1 MEAPNRLALQL
12 DAEISCVIT
21 AMRQNAKWAVVPGK
35 YNEED
40 QMEPEPHYEDFRSLR
55 RKIFDWEDWSA
66 VQPLEF
72 LAPFLK
78 LVREP
83 EVSGPITG
91 VALTALWRLLSSG
104 VLGVHCKGAAVAVNA
119 IVDNTTQ
126 CKFEATSPASDEVVL
141 FNILQ
146 VTSRCTCRSCVMRC

>member
-1 MEAPNRLALQL
+1 MASSVVKRRMLSLQL
-12 DAEISCVIT
+12 NSEISAVIT

-72 LAPFLK
+72 LTPFLK

-91 VALTALWRLLSSG
+91 VALTALCRLLSAG
-104 VLGVHCKGAAVAVNA
+104 AVDIAARGAAEAVNA
-119 IVDNTTQ
+119 IVEDTTQ

-146 VTSRCTCRSCVMRC
+146 VIPPSA